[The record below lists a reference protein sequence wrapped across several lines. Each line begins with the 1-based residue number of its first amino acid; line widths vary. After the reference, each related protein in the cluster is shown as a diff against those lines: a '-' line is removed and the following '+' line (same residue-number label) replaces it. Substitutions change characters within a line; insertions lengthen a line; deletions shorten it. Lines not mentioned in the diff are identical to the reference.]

1 MIEKIKNLEEL
12 PTLFSDLRSKGK
24 KIVHCHGVFDL
35 LHVGHIKHFKE
46 AKTFGDILVVSI
58 TPDEFVNKGPSR
70 PAFSTS
76 LRLEVLSE
84 LESIDYV
91 VANKWPTAEEIIK
104 IIQPNVYCK
113 GPDYKNH
120 SDDLTGKITEE
131 EGAVNSFGGKIVY
144 TDDITF
150 SSSSLLN
157 KFGNIYSKE
166 KELLIR
172 NIADKYS
179 FEMIQKKI
187 DELSKLKILVIGEA
201 IIDQYVFCE
210 ALGKSGKEPVL
221 VLRDLETQ
229 EYLGGSLAIARHL
242 SSFCETVSVL
252 SFLGKDNEYKSFIE
266 SNIEENIHL
275 NFFNKSDSPTI
286 LKRRFVDCIDRK
298 KLLGVYSINDDMLNE
313 SQEAKFIQSY
323 DKLSKE
329 HDLVIVADYG
339 HGVITP
345 KIAEHISNSDKF
357 VSLNAQVNAANIG
370 THNIR
375 KYHNVNCLVINESEL
390 RHELRQRDGDVEEMA
405 ATLKEMISSKFIAVT
420 QGKNGVFLINSNKN
434 PERCP
439 GFAAQVI
446 DKIGSGDALLALLSA
461 CLYRNFDEKLS
472 LFIGSLA
479 AAQSVE
485 SVGNSVPVSKLKLLK
500 TISHLL
506 K

>member
-1 MIEKIKNLEEL
+1 MKQKIQNLENLEI
-12 PTLFSDLRSKGK
+12 LFSKIRAEGK

-58 TPDEFVNKGPSR
+58 TPDEFVHKGPGR

-76 LRLEVLSE
+76 LRLEALSE

-91 VANKWPTAEEIIK
+91 VANNWPTAIEIIK

-120 SDDLTGKITEE
+120 SDDLTGKISEE
-131 EGAVNSFGGKIVY
+131 EGAVKSFGGEIKY

-166 KELLIR
+166 QELFIR
-172 NIADKYS
+172 NIRDKYS
-179 FEMIQKKI
+179 FEMIQKKVEDI
-187 DELSKLKILVIGEA
+187 SALKVLVIGET

-242 SSFCETVSVL
+242 SSFCENVSVL
-252 SFLGKDNEYKSFIE
+252 SCIGADNEYKSFIE
-266 SNIEENIHL
+266 SNMEENIAL
-275 NFFNKSDSPTI
+275 NFFNKSNSPTI
-286 LKRRFVDCIDRK
+286 LKRRFVDDIDGK
-298 KLLGVYSINDDMLNE
+298 KVLGVYSINDELLNE
-313 SQEAKFIQSY
+313 HEEDKFIESF
-323 DKLSKE
+323 DKLAKE
-329 HDLVIVADYG
+329 HDLVIISDYG
-339 HGVITP
+339 HGIITP
-345 KIAEHISNSDKF
+345 KIAKHISNSDKF
-357 VSLNAQVNAANIG
+357 VSLNAQINAANVG

-375 KYHNVNCLVINESEL
+375 KYHDVNCLIINATEL
-390 RHELRQRDGDVEEMA
+390 QHELRQRDGNVEDMA
-405 ATLKEMISSKFIAVT
+405 NVLKAMINSKYIAVT
-420 QGKNGVFLINSNKN
+420 QGREGAFLINGDTV
-434 PERCP
+434 PERSP
-439 GFAAQVI
+439 GFASQVI
-446 DKIGSGDALLALLSA
+446 DKIGSGDALLALLSV
-461 CLYRNFDEKLS
+461 CLHSKFDEKLA

-485 SVGNSVPVSKLKLLK
+485 TVGNSVPVSKIKLLK

>member
-1 MIEKIKNLEEL
+1 MNEKIKTLEEL
-12 PTLFSDLRSKGK
+12 ATLFSELRSEGK

-46 AKTFGDILVVSI
+46 AKTFGDVLVVSI
-58 TPDEFVNKGPSR
+58 TPDEFVNKGPGR

-76 LRLEVLSE
+76 LRLESLSE
-84 LESIDYV
+84 LESVDYV
-91 VANKWPTAEEIIK
+91 VANKSPTAEEIIK

-120 SDDLTGKITEE
+120 SDDITGKITDEE
-131 EGAVNSFGGKIVY
+131 DAVKLVGGKIMY

-157 KFGNIYSKE
+157 KFGNLHSKE
-166 KELLIR
+166 QELFIR
-172 NIADKYS
+172 NIGDKYS
-179 FEMIQKKI
+179 FDVIKEKVE
-187 DELSKLKILVIGEA
+187 ELNKLKVLVIGEA

-242 SSFCETVSVL
+242 IGFCETVSVL

-266 SNIEENIHL
+266 NNIEENINL
-275 NFFNKSDSPTI
+275 NFFKKHDSPTI
-286 LKRRFVDCIDRK
+286 VKRRFVDHIDRK
-298 KLLGVYSINDDMLNE
+298 KVLGVYSINDDMLNE
-313 SQEAKFIQSY
+313 DEEGKFIESF

-329 HDLVIVADYG
+329 HDLVIISDYG

-345 KIAEHISNSDKF
+345 KIANHISNSEKF
-357 VSLNAQVNAANIG
+357 ISLNAQVNAANIG

-375 KYHNVNCLVINESEL
+375 KYKDINCLVINETEL
-390 RHELRQRDGDVEEMA
+390 QHEMRQREGDSQKLA
-405 ATLKEMISSKFIAVT
+405 ATLKELINVNYISVT
-420 QGKNGVFLINSNKN
+420 RGREGAFLINDNNLSVS
-434 PERCP
+434 CP
-439 GFAAQVI
+439 GFATQVV
-446 DKIGSGDALLALLSA
+446 DKIGSGDALLALLSIS
-461 CLYRNFDEKLS
+461 LYSKFDSDFS
-472 LFIGSLA
+472 LFLASIA

-485 SVGNSVPVSKLKLLK
+485 TLGNSVPVSKVILLK
-500 TISHLL
+500 TIAHLL

>member
-1 MIEKIKNLEEL
+1 MENKIQNLEDL
-12 PTLFSDLRSKGK
+12 QILFSELRAKGK

-46 AKTFGDILVVSI
+46 AKTFGDVLVVSI
-58 TPDEFVNKGPSR
+58 TPDEFVNKGPGR
-70 PAFSTS
+70 PAFSTL
-76 LRLEVLSE
+76 LRLEALSE

-104 IIQPNVYCK
+104 IIKPNFYCK

-120 SDDLTGKITEE
+120 LDDITGKISEE
-131 EGAVNSFGGKIVY
+131 ECAVKFIGGKIIY

-157 KFGNIYSKE
+157 KFGNLYSKE
-166 KELLIR
+166 QELFIR
-172 NIADKYS
+172 NIVDKYN
-179 FEMIQKKI
+179 FKMIKEKI
-187 DELSKLKILVIGEA
+187 EEISKLKVLVIGEA

-221 VLRDLETQ
+221 VLRDLKTQ

-242 SSFCETVSVL
+242 SSFCDTVSVL

-266 SNIEENIHL
+266 NNIEENICL

-286 LKRRFVDCIDRK
+286 VKRRFVDHVDRK
-298 KLLGVYSINDDMLNE
+298 KVLGVYSINDNMLKKNE
-313 SQEAKFIQSY
+313 EDEFIKSF
-323 DKLSKE
+323 DELSKK
-329 HDLVIVADYG
+329 HDLVIISDYG

-345 KIAEHISNSDKF
+345 KIAEHISKSKKF

-370 THNIR
+370 THNIK
-375 KYHNVNCLVINESEL
+375 KYKDINCLIINETEL
-390 RHELRQRDGDVEEMA
+390 RHELRQREGDAHQMA
-405 ATLKEMISSKFIAVT
+405 ATLKGLVNAEYISVTRGKDGAFLLNANDPAV
-420 QGKNGVFLINSNKN
+420 L
-434 PERCP
+434 CP
-439 GFAAQVI
+439 GFATQVV
-446 DKIGSGDALLALLSA
+446 DKIGSGDALLALLSI
-461 CLYRNFDEKLS
+461 CLYCDIGSNLS
-472 LFIGSLA
+472 LFIASLA

-485 SVGNSVPVSKLKLLK
+485 TIGNSVPVSKVVLLK
-500 TISHLL
+500 TIAHFL